1 MQNYTYH
8 SHTYALNKYDGR
20 NTAKEMIEQAEKIGF
35 SEIGISNHM
44 CYHPNLSKSS
54 PMNINDIY
62 EAIDTY
68 HQIISEIREAANG
81 KKIKVYVGF
90 EVDFFPSKRWRDDF
104 EKISSTIKADY
115 FIGASHIIQSPDESV
130 MVNPYDVLL
139 RGYPCPDNFITDNYY
154 NYWNVLTEAIKSR
167 YFSFMAH
174 LDLHKIFNLGI
185 EPEWDKQKWQIIDT
199 LSEYEQPFEL
209 NTSGWNKAN
218 EQHPHTWMLRE
229 LAKRNVPIII
239 SDDAHSTQ
247 MLGQH
252 FSRAEQLLSDINYK
266 NRWKPLM

>member
-8 SHTYALNKYDGR
+8 CHTHALGKYDGK
-20 NTAKEMIEQAEKIGF
+20 NSAQEMIEQAERIGF

-44 CYHPNLSKSS
+44 CYHPNIELSN

-68 HQIISEIREAANG
+68 SQIISEVKQAAQG

-90 EVDFFPSKRWRDDF
+90 EVDFFSSKRWRDDF
-104 EKISSTIKADY
+104 EKISSMIQADY
-115 FIGASHIIQSPDESV
+115 YIGASHVIQTSDESII
-130 MVNPYDVLL
+130 MNPYDVILH
-139 RGYPCPDNFITDNYY
+139 GYPCPKNFIKDNYH
-154 NYWNVLTEAIKSR
+154 NYWNNLIEAIKSG

-174 LDLHKIFNLGI
+174 IDLHKIFNLGI
-185 EPEWDKQKWQIIDT
+185 ESEWNEHKLQVIDA
-199 LSEYEQPFEL
+199 LSKYNQPFEL

-218 EQHPHTWMLRE
+218 EQHPHNWMLQE
-229 LAKRNVPIII
+229 LAIRDVPVII
-239 SDDAHSTQ
+239 SDDAHSIQ

-252 FSRAEQLLSDINYK
+252 FERAEYLLSSINYK
-266 NRWKPLM
+266 TRWKPLL

>member
-115 FIGASHIIQSPDESV
+115 FIGASHIIQ
-130 MVNPYDVLL
+130 
-139 RGYPCPDNFITDNYY
+139 
-154 NYWNVLTEAIKSR
+154 
-167 YFSFMAH
+167 
-174 LDLHKIFNLGI
+174 
-185 EPEWDKQKWQIIDT
+185 
-199 LSEYEQPFEL
+199 
-209 NTSGWNKAN
+209 
-218 EQHPHTWMLRE
+218 
-229 LAKRNVPIII
+229 
-239 SDDAHSTQ
+239 
-247 MLGQH
+247 
-252 FSRAEQLLSDINYK
+252 
-266 NRWKPLM
+266 